1 MSNDRVRHIIEL
13 ARQARLE
20 GNFEYG
26 FNIMKGE
33 LSKFPEHEA
42 LVWQHQTFFW
52 SNIHAG
58 NYSLTRRDSS
68 DADFVESLWGDT
80 NFRRRFHRQAVDL
93 PPRVQLEKLLRG
105 EFLSLIGES
114 KALHWIIRDKIGQ
127 AQGLLSLTEISMQ
140 HRRAEVLLGLSPKAP
155 VGTAAA
161 AIFMLFQFFFRA
173 MKFFK
178 LVSMIYTDNDLALRT
193 TVHLGFR
200 IEGML
205 RGHMLDPASGHY
217 VDMYQLGLLE
227 NEAFGLTNQR
237 LMRRLLTK
245 RLDRN

>member
-1 MSNDRVRHIIEL
+1 MLNDRVRHIIEL

-20 GNFEYG
+20 GNCEYG

-42 LVWQHQTFFW
+42 LVWQHQPLFW

-58 NYSLTRRDSS
+58 SYSLTRRDSS
-68 DADFVESLWGDT
+68 DADFVESLWGDP

-237 LMRRLLTK
+237 LMGRLLTK

>member
-1 MSNDRVRHIIEL
+1 MLNDRVRHIIEL

-42 LVWQHQTFFW
+42 LVWQHQPFFW

-68 DADFVESLWGDT
+68 DADFIESLWGDT

-155 VGTAAA
+155 VGMAAA

-178 LVSMIYTDNDLALRT
+178 LVSMIYTDNDIALRT

-245 RLDRN
+245 RLDSN

>member
-58 NYSLTRRDSS
+58 SYSLTRRDSS
-68 DADFVESLWGDT
+68 DADFVESLWGDS

-114 KALHWIIRDKIGQ
+114 KINLIFSNLRAVSYYAESCDFSVSFLKGQSNEIFYLFFIIRFC
-127 AQGLLSLTEISMQ
+127 
-140 HRRAEVLLGLSPKAP
+140 LGHS
-155 VGTAAA
+155 VMG
-161 AIFMLFQFFFRA
+161 
-173 MKFFK
+173 
-178 LVSMIYTDNDLALRT
+178 
-193 TVHLGFR
+193 
-200 IEGML
+200 
-205 RGHMLDPASGHY
+205 
-217 VDMYQLGLLE
+217 
-227 NEAFGLTNQR
+227 
-237 LMRRLLTK
+237 
-245 RLDRN
+245 

>member
-1 MSNDRVRHIIEL
+1 MLNDRFRHIIEL

-26 FNIMKGE
+26 LNIMKGE
-33 LSKFPEHEA
+33 LSKFPEYDA
-42 LVWQHQTFFW
+42 LVWQHQPLFW
-52 SNIHAG
+52 SNIYAG
-58 NYSLTRRDSS
+58 SYSLTRRDSA
-68 DADFVESLWGDT
+68 DADFVESLWGDS

-93 PPRVQLEKLLRG
+93 PPRVQLEALLRG

-114 KALHWIIRDKIGQ
+114 KALHWIIRNKVGQ

-173 MKFFK
+173 MKFYK

-237 LMRRLLTK
+237 LMGRLLTK

>member
-1 MSNDRVRHIIEL
+1 M
-13 ARQARLE
+13 
-20 GNFEYG
+20 
-26 FNIMKGE
+26 
-33 LSKFPEHEA
+33 
-42 LVWQHQTFFW
+42 
-52 SNIHAG
+52 
-58 NYSLTRRDSS
+58 
-68 DADFVESLWGDT
+68 
-80 NFRRRFHRQAVDL
+80 
-93 PPRVQLEKLLRG
+93 
-105 EFLSLIGES
+105 
-114 KALHWIIRDKIGQ
+114 
-127 AQGLLSLTEISMQ
+127 
-140 HRRAEVLLGLSPKAP
+140 
-155 VGTAAA
+155 AAA

-227 NEAFGLTNQR
+227 KEAFGLTNQR
-237 LMRRLLTK
+237 LMGRLLTK

>member
-1 MSNDRVRHIIEL
+1 MLNDRVRHIIEL

-58 NYSLTRRDSS
+58 SYSLTRRDSS
-68 DADFVESLWGDT
+68 DADFIESLWGDT

-155 VGTAAA
+155 VGMAAA

-237 LMRRLLTK
+237 LMARLLTK

>member
-1 MSNDRVRHIIEL
+1 MLNDRVRHIIEL

-26 FNIMKGE
+26 LNIMKGE

-42 LVWQHQTFFW
+42 LVWQHQPLFW

-58 NYSLTRRDSS
+58 SYSLTRRDSS
-68 DADFVESLWGDT
+68 DADFVESLWGDS

-155 VGTAAA
+155 VGMAAA

-178 LVSMIYTDNDLALRT
+178 LVSMIYTDNDIALRT

-237 LMRRLLTK
+237 LMGRLLTK